1 MKRFCDWK
9 MQTKILAIF
18 GGTAVIILAGLLGYF
33 LPVTGNALMQEK
45 RIATR
50 SVVDVAYTLIE
61 GYANMASSGEITEQE
76 AKQAAM
82 NSVRSL
88 RYSGNEY
95 FWIQGM
101 DGKMIMHPIKPDLDG
116 TQVIG
121 LKDENGKSFFR
132 EMVEVAKSEG
142 SGFVDYV
149 WPKPGKKQPVPKVS
163 FVKNYQPWGWIV
175 GSGIYVDDVEEQMNG
190 LRLKI
195 IIPSIVVIALVLL
208 IVVMVVR
215 GMVGPLQSAVAAAR
229 RLAKGDLTVEIP
241 KGCRDES
248 GQLADAMRG
257 MVSELRDVV
266 ASVQEASENMTAGNE
281 ELASASME
289 LSQGAN
295 TQASA
300 VEQVSSSMEQ
310 MTSSISQNAE
320 NARETDSIAVKAAS
334 DTEKGGEAVR
344 KTVEAMNQIAEKILI
359 VEEIARQTNLLALN
373 AAIEAARAGEHGK
386 GFAVVAAEVR
396 KLAERSGQAAAEISE
411 LSTSSVA
418 VAEEAGDLLSKIV
431 PDIQRTSELIQEI
444 STASDE
450 QTSGAEQVNSGI
462 QELNKVVQQNASASQ
477 EVASTAEELSSQA
490 EQLQESIG
498 FFKVASGS
506 KEQSRYAKPAKK
518 QAKKKPQAKSAGK
531 AKPLPSS
538 GNTPKK
544 KPKDSNGGGG
554 GGSTDSGAMI
564 NLDDDEF
571 ERF

>member
-9 MQTKILAIF
+9 MQTKILTVF
-18 GGTAVIILAGLLGYF
+18 GGMAAIVLGGLLGYF
-33 LPVTGNALMQEK
+33 LPVTSDALMQEK
-45 RIATR
+45 RLATR
-50 SVVDVAYTLIE
+50 SVVDVAYTLVE
-61 GYANMASSGEITEQE
+61 QYGQMASAGELSEEE
-76 AKQAAM
+76 ARKRAIKE
-82 NSVRSL
+82 VRAL
-88 RYSGNEY
+88 RYSGSEY
-95 FWIQGM
+95 FWIQAT
-101 DGKMIMHPIKPDLDG
+101 DGKMVMHPISPDLEG
-116 TQVIG
+116 KQLIAV
-121 LKDENGKSFFR
+121 KDDNGKPFFR
-132 EMVEVAKSEG
+132 EMIDIAKNEG
-142 SGFVDYV
+142 GGFVDYV

-163 FVKNYQPWGWIV
+163 YIKNYRPWGWIV
-175 GSGIYVDDVEEQMNG
+175 GSGIYVDDVEEQMDA

-195 IIPSIVVIALVLL
+195 IAPSVIVIALVILV
-208 IVVMVVR
+208 VVMVVR
-215 GMVGPLQSAVAAAR
+215 GMVGPLQAAVVAAR

-248 GQLADAMRG
+248 GQLAEAMRG
-257 MVSELRDVV
+257 MVHELRDVV
-266 ASVQEASENMTAGNE
+266 SSVQEASENMTAGNE

-310 MTSSISQNAE
+310 MTSSISQNAA

-334 DTEKGGEAVR
+334 DTEKGGEAVK

-396 KLAERSGQAAAEISE
+396 KLAERSGQAASEISE

-418 VAEEAGDLLSKIV
+418 VAEEAGELLAKIV

-462 QELNKVVQQNASASQ
+462 QELNKVVQQNASASE

-498 FFKVASGS
+498 FFKVASDS
-506 KEQSRYAKPAKK
+506 REQSRYAKPAKK
-518 QAKKKPQAKSAGK
+518 GAKKKPQAK
-531 AKPLPSS
+531 AKPLPSAES
-538 GNTPKK
+538 PKK
-544 KPKDSNGGGG
+544 KSAEPKGGGG
-554 GGSTDSGAMI
+554 GGNNDSGAMI
-564 NLDDDEF
+564 NMDDDEF